1 MEGVLG
7 KRKNSIYETGRRSHA
22 WQKVINWTY
31 ADVFITG
38 YRKQE
43 FGWLAAVPS
52 GSSGKLR
59 PVGII
64 ELGVPP
70 IHKQAFRGVAQQIVT
85 FKDKKFVHLEPKL
98 RAKVR
103 MRNWTKSGM
112 LRSPV
117 FTEFIV

>member
-1 MEGVLG
+1 MG
-7 KRKNSIYETGRRSHA
+7 KRKNSVYETGRRSHA

-31 ADVFITG
+31 ADVFITE

-52 GSSGKLR
+52 STSRKLR
-59 PVGII
+59 PAGII
-64 ELGVPP
+64 ELGASP
-70 IHKQAFRGVAQQIVT
+70 IHKQAFRVVAPQLI
-85 FKDKKFVHLEPKL
+85 KGEDKELVHLEPRL

-103 MRNWTKSGM
+103 MRNWSKSGM

>member
-1 MEGVLG
+1 MEGVVG
-7 KRKNSIYETGRRSHA
+7 KRKNSVYETGRRSHA

-31 ADVFITG
+31 AEVYITG

-52 GSSGKLR
+52 GTSGKLR
-59 PVGII
+59 PAGII
-64 ELGVPP
+64 EFGASPV
-70 IHKQAFRGVAQQIVT
+70 HKEAFRAVAGQLVIGE
-85 FKDKKFVHLEPKL
+85 DKEFIHLDPRL

-112 LRSPV
+112 LRTPV
-117 FTEFIV
+117 FEQFII